1 MRTTPVVCMTISFLA
16 VLIMSVVTR
25 AGRTVASKPND
36 TLAADRAGIEKLR
49 KADIDATLTQDPSVL
64 TTLWSDDG
72 VNLQSPAGPVVGLI
86 ALNELYAKF
95 RVEHPEFKVL
105 KYSPEFKDLQI
116 VDGWAIES
124 VDADGTCKMSA
135 KDDPVA
141 VQQKLL
147 RVLKRQSDGSW
158 EFALV
163 SPR

>member
-1 MRTTPVVCMTISFLA
+1 MRTTLVVCMTISFLA
-16 VLIMSVVTR
+16 VLTMSVVTR

-49 KADIDATLTQDPSVL
+49 KADIDATLTQDPSAL

-72 VNLQSPAGPVVGLI
+72 VNLQSPAGPVVGLK

-124 VDADGTCKMSA
+124 VDANGTFKMSA

-147 RVLKRQSDGSW
+147 RLLKRQSDGSW
-158 EFALV
+158 KFALV